1 MESDPLTAT
10 KKRTLGHML
19 AADLAGKL
27 KSKDDF
33 FQYLDKQRRCP
44 STFSSPFLLV

>member
-1 MESDPLTAT
+1 MQQQQQIDT

-33 FQYLDKQRRCP
+33 YQYLDKQRRYLFI
-44 STFSSPFLLV
+44 SHLISF